1 MARLLKI
8 IFFALVVKPVVLI
21 VLGLNVRNRVKL
33 PTQGPAIILANH
45 NSHLDALVLMS
56 LYPLSQIHK
65 VRPVAAVDYFL
76 SKKGFLSWLS
86 LRCINIVPMH
96 RQGGVNKDELFSEC
110 HKALDNKEILILF
123 PEGSRGKPEQLSQ
136 FKKGAYYLLKARKET
151 QATPVMIH
159 GLGRS
164 LPKGEALL
172 VPFNCDVIVGDE
184 LAPSEDADDFIKQL
198 DSSFDYLS
206 QFCITRQLGESNDLR

>member
-1 MARLLKI
+1 MGRILKI
-8 IFFALVVKPVVLI
+8 IFFALLVKPVVLVI
-21 VLGLNVRNRVKL
+21 LGLNLRGRKSL
-33 PTQGPAIILANH
+33 PIKGPAVIVANH

-56 LYPLSQIHK
+56 LYPLSMIHK

-86 LRCINIVPMH
+86 LNCINIVPMK
-96 RQGGVNKDELFSEC
+96 RKGEGDKADLFSAC
-110 HKALDNKEILILF
+110 HQALDQEDILILF

-136 FKKGAYYLLKARKET
+136 LKKGVYYLLSERNDT

-164 LPKGEALL
+164 LPKGEAIL
-172 VPFNCDVIVGDE
+172 VPFNCDVIIDE
-184 LAPSEDADDFIKQL
+184 PMESVDNATEFISQL
-198 DSSFDYLS
+198 DSCFERLAE
-206 QFCITRQLGESNDLR
+206 QCITKQLIDKEQE